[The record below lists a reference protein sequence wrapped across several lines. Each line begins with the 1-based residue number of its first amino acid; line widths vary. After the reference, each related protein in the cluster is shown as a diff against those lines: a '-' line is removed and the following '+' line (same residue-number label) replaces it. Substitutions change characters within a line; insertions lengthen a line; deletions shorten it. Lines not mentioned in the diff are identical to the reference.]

1 MRFSLADE
9 PMPEHSLHAPVA
21 HLRADAP
28 PPAHYYADNL
38 LVVVDTVLA
47 RYDDLLD
54 EDERSFGEA
63 VRTASAPAQR
73 LFARLV
79 GRKPL
84 LREDR
89 LDYAEVGDVGS
100 ALAELEAL
108 GLIERCPPVL
118 SETLLPLLTVGEI
131 RDVFWDVDAGP
142 KAGKAAWIASVAGQV
157 PAPLCRWRMRRRC
170 AWLRLRE
177 PRRLALYQLLFF
189 GDDRQDLTT
198 FVMRD
203 LGVVRF
209 EAVALSRGTRQFAD
223 RAALDRYQELVAV
236 REEITALGP
245 RPPLAT
251 CRERAPPL
259 LASLWTPLDNRL
271 LERRRSAALN
281 RLGRVLE
288 RTGDFDNALACYQRS
303 TLPPARERRLR
314 ILFRLRDDQGVEQ
327 LRTELL
333 KAPEAALEHDFAAR
347 FGRALRRPPL
357 PTIEHPWRPDE
368 ALRNGEAVPRPARG
382 SVEARALALL
392 TANGGVGWHL
402 ENNLPLAI
410 FALAY
415 WQWIFAPVEG
425 AFVNAFQTGPLD
437 LFWPDFLESRR
448 SVCADPLQ
456 GPLKPRLLATAR
468 AKAGVANRLFNWRI
482 FTPAVASALIDA
494 IPEAHLR
501 ALLDIVSADLAGRR
515 SGFPDLTVVHAPGR
529 YEFVEVKGPNDQL
542 QIHQRLWIHALLER
556 GLPVR
561 VLRFREARRAGRKGA
576 WSRSQGSGL

>member
-1 MRFSLADE
+1 
-9 PMPEHSLHAPVA
+9 MPEHSLHAPVVD
-21 HLRADAP
+21 LRADAP

-47 RYDDLLD
+47 RYGDLLD
-54 EDERSFGEA
+54 DDERSFGQA
-63 VRTASAPAQR
+63 VYAASAPGQR

-89 LDYAEVGDVGS
+89 LDYAEVGDVHA
-100 ALAELEAL
+100 ALAELETL
-108 GLIERCPPVL
+108 GLIERCPPVS
-118 SETLLPLLTVGEI
+118 SEALLPLLTTSEI
-131 RDVFWDVDAGP
+131 RDVFWEVDAGP
-142 KAGKAAWIASVAGQV
+142 KAGKAAWVASVAAQV
-157 PAPLCRWRMRRRC
+157 PAPLCQWRMRRRC
-170 AWLRLRE
+170 PWLRLRE
-177 PRRLALYQLLFF
+177 PRHLALYQLLFF

-209 EAVALSRGTRQFAD
+209 EAVAFSRGTRQFAD
-223 RAALDRYQELVAV
+223 REGLRRYLEIAAV
-236 REEITALGP
+236 REEIAALGP
-245 RPPLAT
+245 RPSQST
-251 CRERAPPL
+251 CREHVPPL
-259 LASLWTPLDNRL
+259 LARLWTPFDNRL

-281 RLGRVLE
+281 RLGRTLE
-288 RTGDFDNALACYQRS
+288 RAGDFDNALACYQRS

-314 ILFRLRDDQGVEQ
+314 VLFRLRDDHGVEQ
-327 LRTELL
+327 LRAAML
-333 KAPEAALEHDFAAR
+333 KVPETALERDFAVR
-347 FGRALRRPPL
+347 FGRTLRRPPL
-357 PTIEHPWRPDE
+357 PTVEHPWRPDE
-368 ALRNGEAVPRPARG
+368 ALRNGEAVPRPVRG

-437 LFWPDFLESRR
+437 LFWPDFLASRR
-448 SVCADPLQ
+448 GVCADPLQ
-456 GPLKPRLLATAR
+456 GPLKPRLIATAR
-468 AKAGVANRLFNWRI
+468 AKAGVANRLFNWRV

-561 VLRFREARRAGRKGA
+561 VLRFREARRAGREGGCN
-576 WSRSQGSGL
+576 RSQRTGP

>member
-1 MRFSLADE
+1 
-9 PMPEHSLHAPVA
+9 MPEHSLHAPVA

-38 LVVVDTVLA
+38 LVLVDTVLA
-47 RYDDLLD
+47 RYGDLLD
-54 EDERSFGEA
+54 GDERSFGEA

-108 GLIERCPPVL
+108 GLVERCPPVP
-118 SETLLPLLTVGEI
+118 SEVLLPLLTTSEL
-131 RDVFWDVDAGP
+131 RDVFWDVDAGSR
-142 KAGKAAWIASVAGQV
+142 AGKAAWVASVAGQV

-223 RAALDRYQELVAV
+223 RAALECYQELAAV
-236 REEITALGP
+236 REEIAALGP
-245 RPPLAT
+245 RPSLAT
-251 CRERAPPL
+251 CRERVPPL
-259 LASLWTPLDNRL
+259 LASLWTPLDSRL

-314 ILFRLRDDQGVEQ
+314 ILFRLRDDQGVEH
-327 LRTELL
+327 LRAELL
-333 KAPEAALEHDFAAR
+333 RVPETALECDFAAR

-357 PTIEHPWRPDE
+357 PTVEHPWCPDE

-448 SVCADPLQ
+448 GVCADPLQ
-456 GPLKPRLLATAR
+456 GPLKPRLLATAQT
-468 AKAGVANRLFNWRI
+468 KAGVANRLFNWRV

-561 VLRFREARRAGRKGA
+561 VLRFREARRAGREGA
-576 WSRSQGSGL
+576 CNGSQGSGP